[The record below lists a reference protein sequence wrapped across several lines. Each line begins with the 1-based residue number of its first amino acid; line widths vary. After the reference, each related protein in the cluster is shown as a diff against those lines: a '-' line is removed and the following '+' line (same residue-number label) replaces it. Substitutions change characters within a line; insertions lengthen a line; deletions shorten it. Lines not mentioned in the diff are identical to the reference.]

1 MNNLLDAFHL
11 TALPAA
17 AESFRAEVK
26 DFLDE
31 HLPPAPID
39 VRARSWMGF
48 DADFSRRLAARGWI
62 GLTLPASYGGAG
74 MDAFRRFVLV
84 EEMLA
89 AGAPVAA
96 HWIADRQSGPLIL
109 RYGTEAQKDFYLP
122 RICAARR
129 SSASA

>member
-17 AESFRAEVK
+17 AEAFRADVK
-26 DFLDE
+26 HFLDE
-31 HLPPAPID
+31 HLPAAPDD

-48 DADFSRRLAARGWI
+48 DAEFSRRLAARGWI

-84 EEMLA
+84 EELA
-89 AGAPVAA
+89 AMVAWLA
-96 HWIADRQSGPLIL
+96 SSTARL
-109 RYGTEAQKDFYLP
+109 T
-122 RICAARR
+122 AAGGV
-129 SSASA
+129 